1 MRCDEF
7 EDLALEALDGALSAE
22 AREPLDRHA
31 ALCARCRDFLE
42 TQRKLDLAL
51 GAAIAAPALSG
62 AFEPR
67 LRARLA
73 REQNRWR
80 WLDAANRIGTASVAL
95 AGVCWGLANLSAL
108 PPETMASAMFA
119 VTFATGSWMLLPERL
134 RSALNPFRSV

>member
-31 ALCARCRDFLE
+31 ALCARCRQFLE
-42 TQRKLDLAL
+42 TQRKMDQAL
-51 GAAIAAPALSG
+51 EASLAAPALSD
-62 AFEPR
+62 AFERR

-73 REQNRWR
+73 REQSRWR

-108 PPETMASAMFA
+108 PPETLVAAMFA
-119 VTFATGSWMLLPERL
+119 VTFSAGSWMLLPERL
-134 RSALNPFRSV
+134 RSALNPFRA